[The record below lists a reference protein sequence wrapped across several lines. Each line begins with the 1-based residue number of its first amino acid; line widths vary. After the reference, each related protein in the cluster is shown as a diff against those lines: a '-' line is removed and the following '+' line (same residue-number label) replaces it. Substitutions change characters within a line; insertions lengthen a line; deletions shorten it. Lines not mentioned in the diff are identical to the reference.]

1 MKTKNKTFAPV
12 ATLMTLF
19 VCLAI
24 LLSACGSPTLPSL
37 EVPQY
42 GQVVTPTVAPTP
54 TATPLP
60 SNAKDAAI
68 KFQTA
73 IMTRDSSEPIEK
85 YSARLWALSDRN
97 GCKSL
102 SDSSIF
108 DAVAFGNK
116 TYKIKT
122 EAKINGTTLVDSGLM
137 TDAALAK
144 DFGLAADALIPWE
157 TWEVQASYTHPWPG
171 IKKNDLRPAYRFVW
185 SGTTWLQDGRVT
197 DEQVGQAQTQP
208 TAKP

>member
-1 MKTKNKTFAPV
+1 MKTKNNPFAPV

-19 VCLAI
+19 VLLAT
-24 LLSACGSPTLPSL
+24 LLAACGNIAI
-37 EVPQY
+37 PQY
-42 GQVVTPTVAPTP
+42 GKVVTPTIAPTP

-73 IMTRDSSEPIEK
+73 IMTRNSSEPIEK
-85 YSARLWALSDRN
+85 YAARLWALSDRN
-97 GCKSL
+97 GCATLSKSSL
-102 SDSSIF
+102 F
-108 DAVAFGNK
+108 DTVAFGNK

-122 EAKINGTTLVDSGLM
+122 EAIIKDATLVDSGLM

-157 TWEVQASYTHPWPG
+157 TWEVQASYTNPWPG
-171 IKKNDLRPAYRFVW
+171 IKKNELHPAYRFVW
-185 SGTTWLQDGRVT
+185 SGITWLQDGLVT
-197 DEQVGQAQTQP
+197 NSQAAQAVQTQP
-208 TAKP
+208 STKP